1 MRLVCLTLQVRSRD
15 HFLFYGYN
23 LGLPLDLLFQL
34 SRWFPPKFILQFII
48 HQFSWYVLGFTE
60 VYITSNVTFWSFTA
74 TCSHCRGIKL
84 PFSVARE
91 ALSKDKQKAFIITSL
106 KMVIFFF
113 FSSLSAFR
121 SPTWRFVPGDSL
133 AAKGLLIAHNFNEY
147 LMINFP
153 FFDLAKY
160 LTVRSSGC
168 DSVRFEGCNYFCV
181 TCLTQ
186 AQRNPLEC
194 PSHGPAEPLI
204 GKYSPFTADP
214 VPPLVWQLVYKP
226 SASVPLIYESPHY
239 LYNV

>member
-1 MRLVCLTLQVRSRD
+1 M
-15 HFLFYGYN
+15 
-23 LGLPLDLLFQL
+23 
-34 SRWFPPKFILQFII
+34 
-48 HQFSWYVLGFTE
+48 
-60 VYITSNVTFWSFTA
+60 YITSNVTFWSFTA
-74 TCSHCRGIKL
+74 TCSHCCGIKL

-91 ALSKDKQKAFIITSL
+91 ALRKDKQKAFIITSL

-147 LMINFP
+147 LIINFP
-153 FFDLAKY
+153 FFHLAKY

-214 VPPLVWQLVYKP
+214 VPPLV
-226 SASVPLIYESPHY
+226 
-239 LYNV
+239 